1 MGPVQQSSRCS
12 LQSADVM
19 TLNSDALD
27 PLDVVRVA
35 ASHGLPGAE
44 LAAAAEGAELLLT
57 DDVITLARQH
67 RVQGL
72 LWAAVADGL
81 IAGDH
86 QQMLAARTAYD
97 DAQMH
102 CRTAVATAAE
112 ALVVLRNAE
121 VDVRVLKGVATSRL
135 DYSDPADRMFGD
147 ADLLIRRD
155 DYGAALNVL
164 TKAGFL
170 REQPAVRGWWE
181 QRFGKAVV
189 FRAPVG
195 GELDLHLAIA
205 GGYFGARLDHE
216 ELWATASDPFD
227 VGGVD
232 THGLDAEGRLLHAC
246 AHAVL
251 GGGSGLRTMRDIA
264 QLVLVTGADWQLVID
279 GARRDG
285 CDLVV
290 AGAVRAAWTDLGLDH
305 QHPLLHWAAGFTPD
319 QAQQRAFAGYTAAF
333 DQGWAPEGHS
343 VLAALGPLDRA
354 RFLAGLAVP
363 SRASMNA
370 RSRTWPEHLRLGV
383 AALRHRS

>member
-1 MGPVQQSSRCS
+1 MTATGEPV
-12 LQSADVM
+12 A
-19 TLNSDALD
+19 ALD
-27 PLDVVRVA
+27 VLRVA

-44 LAAAAEGAELLLT
+44 LADAAAGMELRLT
-57 DDVITLARQH
+57 EEVIMLASQH

-72 LWAAVADGL
+72 LWSAVDDGL
-81 IAGDH
+81 IVGDD

-97 DAQMH
+97 DALMH
-102 CRTAVATAAE
+102 CQTAVATAAQ
-112 ALVVLRNAE
+112 ALEVLRGAE

-135 DYSDPADRMFGD
+135 DYADPADRMFGD
-147 ADLLIRRD
+147 ADLLVRRD
-155 DYGAALNVL
+155 GYGAALAAL
-164 TKAGFL
+164 TNAGFL

-189 FRAPVG
+189 FRAPAG
-195 GELDLHLAIA
+195 GELDLHLAIT

-232 THGLDAEGRLLHAC
+232 ARGLDAEGRLLHAC

-264 QLVLVTGADWQLVID
+264 QLVLVTGADWRLVIER
-279 GARRDG
+279 ARRHG

-290 AGAVRAAWTDLGLDH
+290 AGAVRAAWADLGLDH
-305 QHPLLHWAAGFTPD
+305 QHPLLQWAARFTPD
-319 QAQQRAFAGYTAAF
+319 LVQQRAFAAYTAAF

-354 RFLAGLAVP
+354 RFLAGLAAP
-363 SRASMNA
+363 SRASMRA
-370 RSRTWPEHLRLGV
+370 RGRTWPEHLRLGV
-383 AALRHRS
+383 AAVRRRS